1 MRGAPPS
8 YWSPACRPY
17 PLILH
22 SSFPLIEVS
31 SLPRLDAAVGGIVEE
46 EVATRLKA
54 LLIELI
60 IYGLL
65 VTVYV
70 LLVLRYL
77 SGWLK
82 HLYDDGKTRYAIV
95 CLLLIIGQ
103 GVTLEMVTGA
113 LLRLL
118 RTKAD

>member
-1 MRGAPPS
+1 M
-8 YWSPACRPY
+8 
-17 PLILH
+17 
-22 SSFPLIEVS
+22 
-31 SLPRLDAAVGGIVEE
+31 EE
-46 EVATRLKA
+46 KGLTRLKA
-54 LLIELI
+54 LAIELA

-77 SGWLK
+77 DGWLK
-82 HLYDDGKTRYAIV
+82 HLYDGGKTRYAII

-103 GVTLEMVTGA
+103 GVVLEMVTGA

-118 RTKAD
+118 RTKVE